1 MFRVFVQIAPYLL
14 ALALGLVIG
23 WIDIHQSEVQVAAFL
38 MLVCGALLGGCQ
50 QRGAWLSGILL
61 GSGIVL
67 FHLIRVALGLGSLQN
82 GPQPNV
88 FAGFLALIPALIG
101 VAVGVGARA
110 LFGRP
115 GPEA

>member
-1 MFRVFVQIAPYLL
+1 MSSLIEKLVPYLL

-50 QRGAWLSGILL
+50 QKGAWLSGILL

-67 FHLIRVALGLGSLQN
+67 FHVIRVALGLASPQN

-101 VAVGVGARA
+101 V
-110 LFGRP
+110 
-115 GPEA
+115 